1 MNRETLLKVIA
12 GSAFVLLILDAA
24 VLGPLLKKW
33 DANAKQIGFLTE
45 DVTKGRALLKRERTL
60 QDRWDDMQKFAL
72 PADRSESESEVLTRL
87 FKWSRDARLEIS
99 QINPTW
105 RDEEDHAKF
114 LCRIEGNGDME
125 SVMRFLYDYDGD
137 ELGLRV
143 ENIEIVS
150 RDKNG
155 SRLGVDLTLSGLE
168 IPQPQQQ
175 R

>member
-1 MNRETLLKVIA
+1 MNREKLLMTVA
-12 GSAFVLLILDAA
+12 ASAFALLILDSAI
-24 VLGPLLKKW
+24 LGPMLKKW

-45 DVTKGRALLKRERTL
+45 DVTKGRSLLKRERTL
-60 QDRWDDMQKFAL
+60 QDRWDEMQKSAL
-72 PADRSESESEVLTRL
+72 PADRSDSESDVLTRL
-87 FKWSRDARLEIS
+87 FKWSRAARLEMT
-99 QINPTW
+99 QINPAW

-114 LCRIEGNGDME
+114 ICRIEGNGDME

-150 RDKNG
+150 RDRNG

-168 IPQPQQQ
+168 LPQPKQK
-175 R
+175 